1 MKKVL
6 LRAPVLTQSGYGV
19 HARQVASW
27 LLKRNDVTLDIQAL
41 PWGDTPWLING
52 DTYDG
57 MIGKMMKRTV
67 DVTGKKYDVTFQL
80 QLPNEWDPSLGEF
93 NVGLTAGVE
102 TDKCNPIWIE
112 ACNRMN
118 AVVVPSAHSKNSL
131 TNSGVVKS
139 RMFVIPESYTPAVIG
154 DEKTAI
160 DDLKFST
167 SFNFLV
173 FGQITG
179 NNPENDRKNVF
190 YTIRWLCETFKDD
203 PDVGIVVK
211 TNVGRNTCIDR
222 KIVHQMFE
230 ALIREVRKGPYPR
243 IHLVHGDMSDAE
255 VASLYKHPSV
265 KALVAATRGEGYG
278 LPILEA
284 ATSGL
289 PVIATRWSGH
299 LDFMGLGKYIEL
311 DYKLQEIHPSRIDD
325 RIFVRGSRWASPI
338 EDDFKRKV
346 KKFRD
351 AHQIPK
357 EWALQLSEKLKEKL
371 SSQAVDSM
379 YDQAFGEVLR

>member
-27 LLKRNDVTLDIQAL
+27 LLNRSDVLLEIQAL

-52 DTYDG
+52 DLHDG
-57 MIGKMMKRTV
+57 LIDKLMKRTV
-67 DVTGKKYDVTFQL
+67 DPSGRKYDVTFQL
-80 QLPNEWDPSLGEF
+80 QLPNEWDVSF
-93 NVGLTAGVE
+93 SNVNIGLTAGVE
-102 TDKCNPIWIE
+102 TDRCHPNWVN

-118 AVVVPSAHSKNSL
+118 RVIVPSAHAKNCL
-131 TNSGVVKS
+131 TNSGNLTTPIT
-139 RMFVIPESYTPAVIG
+139 VIPESYADSLTL
-154 DEKTAI
+154 ENKTAV
-160 DDLKFST
+160 DDMKFST

-179 NNPENDRKNVF
+179 NNPENDRKNMF
-190 YTIRWLCETFKDD
+190 YTVRWLCESFKDD
-203 PDVGIVVK
+203 SSVGIIVK

-222 KIVHQMFE
+222 KIVTQMFE
-230 ALIREVRKGPYPR
+230 ALVKEVRKGPYPR
-243 IHLVHGDMSDAE
+243 IHLVHGDMTDAE
-255 VASLYKHPSV
+255 ISSLYKNSSV

-284 ATSGL
+284 AVAGL

-299 LDFMGLGKYIEL
+299 LDFMGLGKYIDI
-311 DYKLQEIHPSRIDD
+311 DYKLQETHPSRIDD
-325 RIFVRGSRWASPI
+325 KIFVKGSKWAFPS
-338 EDDFKRKV
+338 EEDFKRKV

-351 AHQIPK
+351 SPTIPG
-357 EWALQLSEKLKEKL
+357 EWAKDLSEKLKERL
-371 SSQAVDSM
+371 SQKAVESM
-379 YDQAFGEVLR
+379 YNSAFDDLLR